1 MYSQCQILD
10 TVERNWSIALYP
22 VWGVAQQ
29 FALQNLIAKNIAGIF
44 SKPVGVAVASAT
56 LFAISHYPRVELVGL
71 TFVSGIFLTL
81 VYRKVPN
88 LWAVGIAHGLL
99 GSLAFYLVL
108 NEDPG
113 AVILG
118 FLRATFLL

>member
-1 MYSQCQILD
+1 MLPYTFWL
-10 TVERNWSIALYP
+10 TIALYP

-44 SKPVGVAVASAT
+44 SKPVGVAVGSAT
-56 LFAISHYPRVELVGL
+56 LFAISHYPRLELVVL
-71 TFVSGIFLTL
+71 TFVSGIFFTL
-81 VYRKVPN
+81 IYRKFQN

-113 AVILG
+113 AVILRFFG
-118 FLRATFLL
+118 ITFGQ